1 MAQNI
6 QSGKKPGPTTKIT
19 LLSKAVIQNRST
31 YKELLRQEKAK
42 GIHHHQT
49 SIKWNVKG
57 SSLRRAQRSTIWQ
70 INDNT
75 CLPTIESKQQS
86 KQKKQNKNTLID
98 TENILT
104 VVRCDGVGRMDE
116 KSEGTKEYTLVVT
129 E

>member
-1 MAQNI
+1 MNNTMTI
-6 QSGKKPGPTTKIT
+6 NTY
-19 LLSKAVIQNRST
+19 LS
-31 YKELLRQEKAK
+31 
-42 GIHHHQT
+42 
-49 SIKWNVKG
+49 
-57 SSLRRAQRSTIWQ
+57 
-70 INDNT
+70 
-75 CLPTIESKQQS
+75 TIESKQQS